1 MKKSK
6 RILIATFAVLAVILV
21 VGYVLFGWMF
31 YRYQS
36 TDCKERGKA
45 YGIRVERLKRDAR
58 ITLRIGTHQEDV
70 IRFFQ
75 ENGLPVSFD
84 KGLSEYEG
92 TIYTKGCGPAGCGS
106 DDALLGLRV
115 KVDSTGTVV
124 GEPVVGALYTNCL

>member
-6 RILIATFAVLAVILV
+6 RILIATFVVLAVILV
-21 VGYVLFGWMF
+21 LGYVLFGWMF

-36 TDCKERGKA
+36 SDCKERGKA

-92 TIYTKGCGPAGCGS
+92 TIYTKGCAPAGYGS
-106 DDALLGLRV
+106 D
-115 KVDSTGTVV
+115 
-124 GEPVVGALYTNCL
+124 GEQTAQACAKA

>member
-6 RILIATFAVLAVILV
+6 LILIATFAVLAVILV

-45 YGIRVERLKRDAR
+45 YGIRVERLKRDSR
-58 ITLRIGTHQEDV
+58 TTLRIGTHKEDV

-84 KGLSEYEG
+84 KGLGEYEG
-92 TIYTKGCGPAGCGS
+92 TIYTKGCAPAGCGS

>member
-45 YGIRVERLKRDAR
+45 YGIRVERLKRDAHT
-58 ITLRIGTHQEDV
+58 TLRIGTHKEDV

-75 ENGLPVSFD
+75 ENGLPISFD

-92 TIYTKGCGPAGCGS
+92 TIYTKGCAPAGCGS

>member
-1 MKKSK
+1 MKKFK

-21 VGYVLFGWMF
+21 LGYVLFGWMF
-31 YRYQS
+31 YRYQC

-58 ITLRIGTHQEDV
+58 TTLRVGTHKEDV

-84 KGLSEYEG
+84 KG
-92 TIYTKGCGPAGCGS
+92 
-106 DDALLGLRV
+106 
-115 KVDSTGTVV
+115 
-124 GEPVVGALYTNCL
+124 

>member
-1 MKKSK
+1 
-6 RILIATFAVLAVILV
+6 VILV

-58 ITLRIGTHQEDV
+58 TTLRIGTHQEDV

-106 DDALLGLRV
+106 DTLFSVCALRWIVPAQLSANQLWVRFIRTACRC
-115 KVDSTGTVV
+115 KI
-124 GEPVVGALYTNCL
+124 E

>member
-58 ITLRIGTHQEDV
+58 TTLRIGTHQEDV
-70 IRFFQ
+70 IRFF
-75 ENGLPVSFD
+75 
-84 KGLSEYEG
+84 KK
-92 TIYTKGCGPAGCGS
+92 TGCPFRLTR
-106 DDALLGLRV
+106 ALASTRERFIRRD
-115 KVDSTGTVV
+115 VDPLAAAPTRSSRS
-124 GEPVVGALYTNCL
+124 AR